1 MVAPVGPST
10 WAVQLLQTASSGLA
24 CTTEDH
30 CPTCG
35 NDRNVEAEFLRSDFK
50 RNIRGTRG

>member
-1 MVAPVGPST
+1 MVEPVGQST
-10 WAVQLLQTASSGLA
+10 WTVQLLQTASSGLA

-35 NDRNVEAEFLRSDFK
+35 NVEAEFLRPDIK